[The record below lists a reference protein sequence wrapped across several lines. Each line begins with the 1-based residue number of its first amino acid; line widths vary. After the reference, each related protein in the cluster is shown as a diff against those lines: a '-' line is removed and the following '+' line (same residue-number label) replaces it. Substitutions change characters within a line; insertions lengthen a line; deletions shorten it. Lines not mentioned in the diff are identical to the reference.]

1 MRILAIG
8 AHPDDIELGCG
19 ATLLRARRAGASVTL
34 LVLTDGRLGP
44 GDAELRAHEQRQAAD
59 FLGAELVGGG
69 FRDGELDHR
78 PALVNRIE
86 EVLDAVRPDLVFT
99 HAPADSHQDHRA
111 AATATVAA
119 ARTLATV
126 LHYETPSTLDF
137 QPVVFG
143 DITGLV
149 PEKLRLLRHHLS
161 QVIGGR
167 RIDLAALSAQAR
179 FRGFQGRVTEA
190 EGFTATRALLGLAA
204 PASPGGPADRP
215 VTVPTHRPA
224 PDESAGVGGIGGI
237 GGIGAEV

>member
-19 ATLLRARRAGASVTL
+19 ATLLRARQLGASVTM

-44 GDAELRAHEQRQAAD
+44 GDPDLRAREQRQAAEY
-59 FLGAELVGGG
+59 LGAELIGGG
-69 FRDGELDHR
+69 FRDGELDHG

-86 EVLDAVRPDLVFT
+86 EALAAVRPDLVFT

-111 AATATVAA
+111 TASASIAA
-119 ARTLATV
+119 ARTLTTV
-126 LHYETPSTLDF
+126 LHYESPSTLDF

-143 DITGLV
+143 DVTGLV

-167 RIDLAALSAQAR
+167 RIDLEALAAQAR

-190 EGFTATRALLGLAA
+190 EAFTTTRTLLSLSGPGRPLEMSDALGLAA
-204 PASPGGPADRP
+204 
-215 VTVPTHRPA
+215 
-224 PDESAGVGGIGGI
+224 EN
-237 GGIGAEV
+237 

>member
-19 ATLLRARRAGASVTL
+19 ATLLRARQAGASVTM

-44 GDAELRAHEQRQAAD
+44 GDPDLRAHEQRQAAD
-59 FLGAELVGGG
+59 HLGADLLGGG
-69 FRDGELDHR
+69 FRDGELDHG

-86 EVLDAVRPDLVFT
+86 EAMDGVRPDLVFT

-111 AATATVAA
+111 AAAASVAA
-119 ARTLATV
+119 ARTLTTV
-126 LHYETPSTLDF
+126 LHYESPSTLDF

-143 DITGLV
+143 DVTGLV
-149 PEKLRLLRHHLS
+149 PEKLRLLRHHIS

-167 RIDLAALSAQAR
+167 RIDLEALAAQAR

-190 EGFTATRALLGLAA
+190 EAFTTTRTLLRFPGDRPTIPMSGALGLAA
-204 PASPGGPADRP
+204 EG
-215 VTVPTHRPA
+215 
-224 PDESAGVGGIGGI
+224 
-237 GGIGAEV
+237 